1 MYFVSREG
9 NDQGPESES
18 STGLRRLPR
27 EKIGQRDASL
37 DIESNTRLHR
47 DTRADD
53 NLPFNANADVSFQL
67 DAHTNRANDPNA
79 DFHCDT
85 NTNDS
90 ISSNSDAN
98 GYGNPNTTNEAT

>member
-9 NDQGPESES
+9 DDQGRESES

-27 EKIGQRDASL
+27 EKIGQRNASL
-37 DIESNTRLHR
+37 HVESNTRLHR
-47 DTRADD
+47 DARADD
-53 NLPFNANADVSFQL
+53 NLLFNANADVSFQL
-67 DAHTNRANDPNA
+67 DAHANGANDPNA
-79 DFHCDT
+79 DFHRNT

-98 GYGNPNTTNEAT
+98 GYGNPNRTNEAT

>member
-27 EKIGQRDASL
+27 EKIGQRDARL
-37 DIESNTRLHR
+37 HVESNTRLHR

-67 DAHTNRANDPNA
+67 DAHANGANDPNA
-79 DFHCDT
+79 HFHCDT
-85 NTNDS
+85 NTNDC